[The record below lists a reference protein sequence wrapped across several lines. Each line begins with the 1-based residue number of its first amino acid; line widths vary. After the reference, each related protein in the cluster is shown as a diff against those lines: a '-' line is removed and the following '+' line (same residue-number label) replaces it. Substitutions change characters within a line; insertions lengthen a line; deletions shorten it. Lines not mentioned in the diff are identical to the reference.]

1 MLTLETFIKNWE
13 KKFPALSLK
22 KSSFIIAVS
31 GGVSVNSELRAKL
44 QAWQATNPKL
54 TIHVAHPSYCTDNAA
69 MVAITGAF
77 LFEAGIT
84 HDQQISANAKLPW

>member
-1 MLTLETFIKNWE
+1 M
-13 KKFPALSLK
+13 
-22 KSSFIIAVS
+22 S

>member
-1 MLTLETFIKNWE
+1 M
-13 KKFPALSLK
+13 
-22 KSSFIIAVS
+22 
-31 GGVSVNSELRAKL
+31 
-44 QAWQATNPKL
+44 
-54 TIHVAHPSYCTDNAA
+54 HVAHPSYCTDNAA